1 MSQQI
6 DKVHLVVGGAK
17 VGAVGLVALQAKV
30 RAVVVVVNRTRDRL
44 QTRGLP
50 LGSIK
55 IRLEYL
61 KQRIVRR
68 VKLKV
73 KVKWKL
79 RAVR

>member
-1 MSQQI
+1 MQSYFNLLTNPGLI
-6 DKVHLVVGGAK
+6 VGC
-17 VGAVGLVALQAKV
+17 LVALQAKV

-73 KVKWKL
+73 KVK
-79 RAVR
+79 